1 MKQPEAKKH
10 SQLCSVLHLNLLLT
24 YVLRLEEQVKH
35 QLGAVNGACG
45 GGVTDEWMRS
55 SERFISNAISRI
67 DTVISETT
75 DLRKKLADHNQRL
88 AFLEGRITSEAG
100 LPIASKHTSLP
111 SAHLPEDIARRLMNA
126 ENGTNDMEFL
136 LSETGREVNGVK
148 QEVKYHS
155 HAHVYSE
162 TKIIWQCHIC
172 LLNVNSV
179 VSLLQPMW
187 YTRCWL

>member
-1 MKQPEAKKH
+1 MFSSSLESAI
-10 SQLCSVLHLNLLLT
+10 T

-35 QLGAVNGACG
+35 QLGAVAGSCG
-45 GGVTDEWMRS
+45 GGVTKDWMRS

-67 DTVISETT
+67 DTVISETS
-75 DLRKKLADHNQRL
+75 DLRQKLADHNRRL
-88 AFLEGRITSEAG
+88 AFLEGRITSHAG

-111 SAHLPEDIARRLMNA
+111 PAHLSEDIARRLTNA

-155 HAHVYSE
+155 HAHAHSE
-162 TKIIWQCHIC
+162 SRIIWQCHSC
-172 LLNVNSV
+172 LLKVNSV
-179 VSLLQPMW
+179 VSL
-187 YTRCWL
+187 